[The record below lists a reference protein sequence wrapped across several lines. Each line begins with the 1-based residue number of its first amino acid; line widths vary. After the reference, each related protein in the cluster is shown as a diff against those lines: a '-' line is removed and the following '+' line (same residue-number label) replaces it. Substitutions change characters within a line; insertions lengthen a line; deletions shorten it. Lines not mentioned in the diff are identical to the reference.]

1 MIFSSNFTTDFRTP
15 LILIILTINI
25 TIIFNVAFNQG
36 HAHLVEG
43 TMGFLPGSPQPVQC
57 KTLWIVHSTVVGQNS
72 ISSQANLPVV
82 TAESV
87 ILDSIARRASSIR
100 CHPPQ
105 IASHMLCIKEI
116 ISSRKF

>member
-1 MIFSSNFTTDFRTP
+1 MWPSIKAMPTWLRAQW
-15 LILIILTINI
+15 
-25 TIIFNVAFNQG
+25 AFYQDP
-36 HAHLVEG
+36 A
-43 TMGFLPGSPQPVQC
+43 VQC
-57 KTLWIVHSTVVGQNS
+57 KTLGIVHGTVVGQNS
-72 ISSQANLPVV
+72 ISSRANLPVV